1 MSYYYNICMRSGKEY
16 KITTNLIYKEL
27 ANEIMP
33 KLTNEI
39 KISHFELADC
49 KEKNVAIIGSE
60 ISSIE
65 YFIEMGK

>member
-39 KISHFELADC
+39 KFSHFELLDC
-49 KEKNVAIIGSE
+49 PEKNVAIIGNE

-65 YFIEMGK
+65 YYVKVG

>member
-1 MSYYYNICMRSGKEY
+1 MYTYVICMKSGKEY
-16 KITTNLIYKEL
+16 KIIANLIYKEL
-27 ANEIMP
+27 INEMMP

-39 KISHFELADC
+39 KFSHFELLDC
-49 KEKNVAIIGSE
+49 PEKNVAIIGSE